1 MLAKQNLRRCS
12 RINHYNRNIAQLYL
26 VNSTISTGPLSIFL
40 GGVLSNLPEIP
51 YKRKAPWSVKT
62 NHSGLPSNDFIDQ
75 NVEDWNQKEGH
86 SQSLQG
92 ILDGFDMSCVEE
104 VADSHFPCLK

>member
-1 MLAKQNLRRCS
+1 
-12 RINHYNRNIAQLYL
+12 
-26 VNSTISTGPLSIFL
+26 
-40 GGVLSNLPEIP
+40 
-51 YKRKAPWSVKT
+51 VKT